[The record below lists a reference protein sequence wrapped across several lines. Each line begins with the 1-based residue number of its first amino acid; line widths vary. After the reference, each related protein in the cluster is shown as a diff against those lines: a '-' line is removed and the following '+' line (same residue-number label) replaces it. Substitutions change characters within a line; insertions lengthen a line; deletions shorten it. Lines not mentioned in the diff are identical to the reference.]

1 MAQPLRPFLGEDI
14 MPAIV
19 KAYVERHVQHLTYP
33 STKSQ
38 LVNACNNMAKM
49 PELDRRW
56 IADNLPEGRYERPED
71 VLRALGL

>member
-1 MAQPLRPFLGEDI
+1 

-33 STKSQ
+33 STKNQ
-38 LVNACNNMAKM
+38 LVTACNNMAEM
-49 PELDRRW
+49 PEFDRKW

-71 VLRALGL
+71 VLRALDL